1 MLSLAYDNDVAVTEF
16 TYGHGS
22 APSPHA
28 QAALEP
34 ALHRRTLGGLGRSGT
49 IFYTMPPCVAGVRPE
64 QYESTALSHSAEL
77 AAATCHRP
85 RNFCQSP
92 IGAAVRSRRGR
103 LQRSDARE
111 AAARRHHL
119 TLCHRRAALRQAR
132 LHPLAAGGV
141 RDSARRE

>member
-28 QAALEP
+28 QPALEP
-34 ALHRRTLGGLGRSGT
+34 AKHRRTQGGLGRSGT

-64 QYESTALSHSAEL
+64 QYESTDLSHSAAL

-85 RNFCQSP
+85 RIFCHSP

-103 LQRSDARE
+103 LQRCDARD
-111 AAARRHHL
+111 AAARRLHL
-119 TLCHRRAALRQAR
+119 TLSQRRAALRQAR
-132 LHPLAAGGV
+132 LHPLAAGGE
-141 RDSARRE
+141 RDAARLE